1 MNEENYKGKTCKQ
14 LGWKE
19 GDTFK
24 MSVNMDKENFRDYGL
39 SVGDVVT
46 LVEDDNS
53 CLPIY
58 KDKQGDDIC
67 LYDYEVEKIVEPTPE
82 IKKLQE
88 EHAAQTSSLTLSG
101 VATSIADLRNTNPTE
116 FDAMVK
122 GCVIGAAED
131 IGVENAVKAITKIHT
146 PYICPLQSLLKDFH
160 KGHDI
165 SVVITREGYSLE
177 FDNYTFTDLTL
188 EKLTDKLELFNKL
201 FPNE

>member
-1 MNEENYKGKTCKQ
+1 MNTKDYRGKTCKE

-24 MSVNMDKENFRDYGL
+24 MSVNMDKENFEDYGL

-67 LYDYEVEKIVEPTPE
+67 LYDYEVEKIDNISE
-82 IKKLQE
+82 IKKLQDDFI
-88 EHAAQTSSLTLSG
+88 AQTTLSG
-101 VATSIADLRNTNPTE
+101 VATSIADLRNANPTA
-116 FDAMVK
+116 FDAM
-122 GCVIGAAED
+122 
-131 IGVENAVKAITKIHT
+131 TKQSDTCSLH
-146 PYICPLQSLLKDFH
+146 SLLQDFH
-160 KGHDI
+160 KGHDVA
-165 SVVITREGYSLE
+165 VVLTRDGYSLE

-188 EKLTDKLELFNKL
+188 EKLTDKLELLKKL
-201 FPNE
+201 FLNEEV

>member
-67 LYDYEVEKIVEPTPE
+67 LYDYEVEKIDNISE
-82 IKKLQE
+82 IKKLQDE
-88 EHAAQTSSLTLSG
+88 QIAQTASLTLSG
-101 VATSIADLRNTNPTE
+101 VANTIANLRNTNPTA
-116 FDAMVK
+116 FDAM
-122 GCVIGAAED
+122 
-131 IGVENAVKAITKIHT
+131 TKQSDTCSLH
-146 PYICPLQSLLKDFH
+146 SLLQDFH
-160 KGHDI
+160 KGHDVA
-165 SVVITREGYSLE
+165 VVLTRDGYSLE
-177 FDNYTFTDLTL
+177 FDNYSFTELTL
-188 EKLTDKLELFNKL
+188 EKLTDKLELLKKL

>member
-1 MNEENYKGKTCKQ
+1 MNKENYKGKTCKE

-24 MSVNMDKENFRDYGL
+24 MSVNMDKENFGDYGL

-53 CLPIY
+53 CIPIY

-67 LYDYEVEKIVEPTPE
+67 LYNYEVEKIDNISE

-88 EHAAQTSSLTLSG
+88 EQ
-101 VATSIADLRNTNPTE
+101 IA
-116 FDAMVK
+116 
-122 GCVIGAAED
+122 
-131 IGVENAVKAITKIHT
+131 
-146 PYICPLQSLLKDFH
+146 QSLLFTLTDMFTSLADYRNIKRSWIAENIDAENATTKQSDTCSLHSLLQDFH
-160 KGHDI
+160 KGHD
-165 SVVITREGYSLE
+165 VAAVLTRDGYSLE
-177 FDNYTFTDLTL
+177 FDNYTFSDLTL
-188 EKLTDKLELFNKL
+188 EKLTDKLELLKKL

>member
-1 MNEENYKGKTCKQ
+1 MNTKNYRGKTCKE

-24 MSVNMDKENFRDYGL
+24 MSVNMDKENFEDYGL

-67 LYDYEVEKIVEPTPE
+67 LYDYEVEKIDNISE
-82 IKKLQE
+82 IKKLQDE
-88 EHAAQTSSLTLSG
+88 QIAQTASLTLSG
-101 VATSIADLRNTNPTE
+101 VANTIADLRNTNPTE

-146 PYICPLQSLLKDFH
+146 PYICPLQHLLKDFH
-160 KGHDI
+160 KGHDVA
-165 SVVITREGYSLE
+165 VVLTREGYSLD
-177 FDNYTFTDLTL
+177 FDNYSFTDLTL
-188 EKLTDKLELFNKL
+188 EKLTDKLELFKKL